1 MTQPKSVFS
10 VYSRLALNHCQ
21 FLMLLASFRFDW
33 PQQVKAFLSFF
44 ESVTDAPRE
53 LFSLDCLLS
62 HISPLPGFYNFFLI
76 QWSLPLLSAGALAL
90 FWAVY
95 LRW

>member
-1 MTQPKSVFS
+1 MILGVGLVGLLVLFLWLTLRSMAKPKSHFS
-10 VYSRLALNHCQ
+10 IYFRLLVSHGQ
-21 FLMLLASFRFDW
+21 MLMLLASFRFDW

-62 HISPLPGFYNFFLI
+62 HIPPLPGVYNFFLI
-76 QWSLPLLSAGALAL
+76 
-90 FWAVY
+90 
-95 LRW
+95 